1 MYSSPSPECILY
13 MPVRSL
19 GLGCG
24 GMGQGEAP
32 GSVGPGFSRS
42 DGIELR
48 QGAVSNEWRT
58 RYMYARIEK
67 VTQAA
72 ADAKGGS

>member
-1 MYSSPSPECILY
+1 
-13 MPVRSL
+13 
-19 GLGCG
+19 
-24 GMGQGEAP
+24 MGQGEAP

-58 RYMYARIEK
+58 RYVSVRIEK